1 MKIEKEKYSIYAII
15 MLLFGL
21 LFFIIFKYLNY
32 LNILE
37 LLKDPGFILVPTGEK
52 YDTIWFKIAA
62 IGFGMISCYFSFNS
76 KPFIQRKLR
85 VLLISISL
93 LLISI
98 SMLTSPN
105 F

>member
-1 MKIEKEKYSIYAII
+1 MKKEKYSIYAII

-37 LLKDPGFILVPTGEK
+37 LLKEPGFILVPTGK

-85 VLLISISL
+85 VLLISIAL